1 MDTHKTYLE
10 NLLSKVKQLQ
20 ADKQKLLDIM
30 FEIALTIKDNDSLN
44 MKNDE
49 EMAEWVQRQLKLCGF
64 ESKPCGSSWGVLT
77 EN

>member
-49 EMAEWVQRQLKLCGF
+49 EMAE
-64 ESKPCGSSWGVLT
+64 
-77 EN
+77 